1 MFLREAFCSIYFY
14 AIMQNNVDLSRL
26 FSLNFILHLDVF
38 LQEDINFFFIC
49 GDLVY
54 ALGKMQE
61 LCQLKCS
68 FHVAF

>member
-38 LQEDINFFFIC
+38 YRRTLIFFIH